1 MWNNVY
7 RPCGLHISRGRNQI
21 LYIGELSAPLPY
33 KDAPG
38 LGHRVTIMNLEGQML
53 CQFGDPYEGEGPGQ
67 FIGPHG
73 VCVDSRG
80 DLYVAEVSYTVRGSH
95 EKPPREMRSFQKFTR
110 RG

>member
-1 MWNNVY
+1 MT
-7 RPCGLHISRGRNQI
+7 RGSNQI

-38 LGHRVTIMNLEGQML
+38 VGHRVTILDLHGQMR

-80 DLYVAEVSYTVRGSH
+80 DIYVGEVSYTIRGSH
-95 EKPPREMRSFQKFTR
+95 ENPLREMRSFQKFVHL
-110 RG
+110 G